1 MRPPSSAEISVNG
14 PSSPRPATGRVAGTA
29 PAQRDRAVLPV
40 RHGGG
45 RAAPRR
51 ARQPEPP
58 QRRAL
63 PRPRLAGQA
72 ADPRRSSARRSPPR
86 ARPRTGS
93 RAHAILLVQRHGPAT
108 PLANGGKT
116 GPEPSGVLQLGNRPA
131 LRRR

>member
-1 MRPPSSAEISVNG
+1 MG
-14 PSSPRPATGRVAGTA
+14 PARHGRATGRVAGTT
-29 PAQRDRAVLPV
+29 PAQRDWAVLPV

-63 PRPRLAGQA
+63 SRPRLAGQA
-72 ADPRRSSARRSPPR
+72 ADPRRSAAPRSPPR
-86 ARPRTGS
+86 ARPRTGP
-93 RAHAILLVQRHGPAT
+93 RAHPILLVQRRRPAT
-108 PLANGGKT
+108 PLANGGTT
-116 GPEPSGVLQLGNRPA
+116 GPVPGGVLQLGNPPA